1 MSDLVVRNRLVFGNG
16 FDLACK
22 LSTKY
27 SDFFN
32 SKFYEKGLI
41 FSFIKFANL
50 SINDTWD
57 SSNYFKPYSNYKN
70 INIWCLFFYLC
81 SINIYLPK
89 VDLSSMQE
97 RIDDVDDN
105 LTLTRWC
112 DVEEAMRDSFI
123 HGKNVIHNQSTIPL
137 WSNIENFLK
146 NKTTKSS
153 IKTEAI
159 IELFL
164 KLQIKEV
171 GIINNLYDYLF
182 IKLKEF
188 EKVFGEFISSQIQKC
203 GSFVDDANTLIKK
216 IVNDSLQYTEIDT
229 FNYTTSDSINCY
241 HINGSIKYPIFGIDS
256 KGIDSNTREYFFTKT
271 FRRFE
276 YNKITLNVRNFTNFA
291 NLYIYGH
298 SLNEQDFNYFF
309 PIFDYLKIND
319 ISSKFKITFAYST
332 YEIKGKSKEQAD
344 VIILNKL
351 VSGIANLFSSYEKYC
366 NQKLEYRLIDQLS
379 FNNRLVII
387 KIE

>member
-1 MSDLVVRNRLVFGNG
+1 MSDLVVRNRLVVGNG

-22 LSTKY
+22 LNTKY

-32 SKFYEKGLI
+32 SQFYNRVLI
-41 FSFIKFANL
+41 FGFIRSANL
-50 SINDTWD
+50 AINDNWD
-57 SSNYFKPYSNYKN
+57 SYDYFKPYNKYKN

-81 SINIYLPK
+81 SIKFHLPK
-89 VDLSSMQE
+89 VTSFGIE
-97 RIDDVDDN
+97 ENIDDVDDN
-105 LTLTRWC
+105 LSLTRWC
-112 DVEEAMRDSFI
+112 DIEEVMRDSFI
-123 HGKNVIHNQSTIPL
+123 HGKNVIHNQSKIPL
-137 WSNIENFLK
+137 WSNIDNFLK

-164 KLQIKEV
+164 KFQIKEV
-171 GIINNLYDYLF
+171 GTINNIYDYLF

-188 EKVFGEFISSQIQKC
+188 EKVFGEFILSQIKKC
-203 GSFVDDANTLIKK
+203 ESFASDANALIKK

-229 FNYTTSDSINCY
+229 FNYTISDSINCF
-241 HINGSIKYPIFGIDS
+241 HINGNVEFPIFGIDS
-256 KGIDSNTREYFFTKT
+256 KGIDPSTREYFFTKT
-271 FRRFE
+271 FRRLE
-276 YNKITLNVRNFTNFA
+276 YNKIILNVRSFTNFT

-332 YEIKGKSKEQAD
+332 YEIKGKSQEQAD

-351 VSGIANLFSSYEKYC
+351 VSGIANLFSSYEKYY

-379 FNNRLVII
+379 FNNRLFIT
-387 KIE
+387 KID